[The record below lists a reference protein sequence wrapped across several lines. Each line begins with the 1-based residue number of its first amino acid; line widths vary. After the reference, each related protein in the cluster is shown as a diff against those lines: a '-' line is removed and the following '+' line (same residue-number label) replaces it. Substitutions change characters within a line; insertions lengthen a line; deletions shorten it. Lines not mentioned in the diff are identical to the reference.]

1 MVSFLGEEN
10 KRIMKKVY
18 RIFAIAVAVIF
29 PSMGMLLPEEM
40 RSVVTYLIAGG
51 LFLLINIVP
60 SLDARNLRTGKL
72 KQCLKGAELL
82 RFYLVASAINF
93 VIWIA
98 YLIAHITTLSWGFW
112 GHWFLSALIIILSM
126 SVLYFNGIIRL
137 ILNSTQVG
145 IVNKAVT
152 YFLAWFLPCIFF
164 IVPGMIKR
172 AENEAY
178 FENFRIEL
186 NEQRHNA
193 QICRTKYP
201 LLMVHG
207 VFFRDFKPAFLNYW
221 GRITDDLKQNGATVY
236 FGNQQSAASVERCG
250 AELAERIKQIVAET
264 GCEKVNIIAHS
275 KGGLDSRAAIARYGV
290 EDMVA
295 SLTTVNTP
303 HRGCEFAD
311 YLLGKI
317 GQGIKD
323 RVAATYNAA
332 LSKLGD
338 PSPDFIEAVTDLTHE
353 ACAKFNSITPDSDK
367 VFYQSIGSYMRT
379 ATNGRFPLNFSYHLV
394 KYFDG
399 RNDGLVGEKSFQWGP
414 NYTFLEP
421 MGKRGISHA
430 DMIDLNRENFD
441 GFDVREFYIQLVS
454 SLKQKGF

>member
-1 MVSFLGEEN
+1 
-10 KRIMKKVY
+10 MKKVY
-18 RIFAIAVAVIF
+18 RTFATAVAVVF
-29 PSMGMLLPEEM
+29 PCLGMLLPEM
-40 RSVVTYLIAGG
+40 FQSVIPYIILGG

-60 SLDARNLRTGKL
+60 SLEAGSLRTRKL
-72 KQCLKGAELL
+72 RNCLKGAELL
-82 RFYLVASAINF
+82 RFYMAASIINVIIWLGYLMLHIPKFRLTFLTPWLLSGLAIF
-93 VIWIA
+93 
-98 YLIAHITTLSWGFW
+98 ITMS
-112 GHWFLSALIIILSM
+112 ILYWNG
-126 SVLYFNGIIRL
+126 SVRL
-137 ILNSTQVG
+137 MTSSTQTG
-145 IVNKAVT
+145 IVTKAAS
-152 YFLAWFLPCIFF
+152 YFFAWFLPFIFA

-172 AENEAY
+172 AENEAF
-178 FENFRIEL
+178 FENYRIGL
-186 NEQRHNA
+186 NEQRYAN
-193 QICRTKYP
+193 QVCKTKYP

-221 GRITDDLKQNGATVY
+221 GRISGELIQNGATVY
-236 FGNQQSAASVERCG
+236 YGNQQSAASVDKCG

-311 YLLGKI
+311 YLLSKI

-323 RVAATYNAA
+323 KVAATYNAA

-338 PSPDFIEAVTDLTHE
+338 PNPNFIEAVTDPTHE
-353 ACAKFNSITPDSDK
+353 ACTAFNERTPDSDK
-367 VFYQSIGSYMRT
+367 VYYQSIGSYMGF
-379 ATNGRFPLNFSYHLV
+379 ATGGRFPLNFSYHLV
-394 KYFDG
+394 RYFDG
-399 RNDGLVGEKSFQWGP
+399 RNDGLVGEKSFPWGE
-414 NYTFLEP
+414 NYVFLEP
-421 MGKRGISHA
+421 KGGRGISHG

-454 SLKQKGF
+454 DLKQRGF